1 MSSKEMMKL
10 LREHGWMLVRVTGSH
25 HVFVKPDKPYYLT
38 LPHPEK
44 DLAVGT
50 LKKIIK
56 LMK

>member
-10 LREHGWMLVRVTGSH
+10 LREHGWMLVRLRGSH
-25 HVFVKPDKPYYLT
+25 HVFVKPGKPYHIS

-50 LKKIIK
+50 LKKSSS
-56 LMK
+56 